1 MVKDSKDR
9 LATMK
14 EDSSDSKTYF
24 PTLDESGQGRSN
36 LYKYIL
42 LLSITVMWIS
52 LLIVCIITL
61 VNRTETTPVEKEKE
75 FNMFKASSSSVGSLS
90 Y

>member
-1 MVKDSKDR
+1 MGKDSKDR
-9 LATMK
+9 LATMR

-24 PTLDESGQGRSN
+24 PTLDKNGEERSN
-36 LYKYIL
+36 IYKYIL
-42 LLSITVMWIS
+42 LLLLTVMWIS

-61 VNRTETTPVEKEKE
+61 VNRTETIPVEKVKE